1 MRTKSMVLSA
11 ALSVALGG
19 AAAGCGARLLPLQ
32 NQGAVMIATPQQDA
46 EVRGAIAR
54 ALVARHF
61 TVEQEQPNKI
71 IARLDS
77 RGTSLRLNID
87 YSGTQFNIGY
97 LDSQG
102 YNYQVGPQG
111 PMIGRGYA
119 NNVEGLRRSIQ
130 EELGRPAR
138 EAQAAVDAQREH
150 ELAMAESQR
159 RAQQDSLDAQA
170 AERERERQ
178 ANLEVERLRTRRAE
192 AQRPIIVGHESVNVQ
207 GLAFNVQT
215 VSRAR
220 GAVRLNPGFTP
231 DPRVMT
237 GTAGGN
243 VSADRLG
250 MPQGCAGFYSGQASH
265 QIVLAQDFQYLRIE
279 TSAPTDTTLAVV
291 APDGS
296 VWCDDDGA
304 GNQNARISGAFPAG
318 PYRIYV
324 GNFRQA
330 VISPFELTVSEIDNG
345 VQNVAQ
351 PVAQPEP
358 APEPPPDCRAAL
370 LAAGH
375 HSAHMIHCEG
385 AEPYCAVALLQAG
398 HNPAHLIHCHN
409 VDPTC
414 AVNLLRAGRNPAEL
428 INCPQQ

>member
-1 MRTKSMVLSA
+1 MMFTA
-11 ALSVALGG
+11 ALCVALGG
-19 AAAGCGARLLPLQ
+19 AAAGCGARMVPLQ
-32 NQGAVMIATPQQDA
+32 SQGAVMIPTPQQDA
-46 EVRGAIAR
+46 EVRAAIAR
-54 ALVARHF
+54 ALSARRF

-71 IARLDS
+71 VARLDN
-77 RGTSLRLNID
+77 RGTVLRLNID
-87 YSGTQFNIGY
+87 YSGSQFNIGY

-111 PMIGRGYA
+111 PMISRSYA
-119 NNVEGLRRSIQ
+119 TYVANLRSSIQ

-138 EAQAAVDAQREH
+138 EAQAAIEAQRDH
-150 ELAMAESQR
+150 ELALAEQQR
-159 RAQQDSLDAQA
+159 AAQQDALNAQA

-215 VSRAR
+215 VQRAR
-220 GAVRLNPGFTP
+220 GVMRLNPGFTP

-243 VSADRLG
+243 ISADRLG
-250 MPQGCAGFYSGQASH
+250 MPQGCAGFYSGQPSH
-265 QIVLAQDFQYLRIE
+265 QIVLAQDFNYLRLE

-304 GNQNARISGAFPAG
+304 GRQNARIAGAFPAG

-324 GNFRQA
+324 GNFQQS
-330 VISPFELTVSEIDNG
+330 VISPFQLLVSEIDNSN
-345 VQNVAQ
+345 NVPMAQ
-351 PVAQPEP
+351 PVMEP
-358 APEPPPDCRAAL
+358 APAPPPDCRAAL

-375 HSAHMIHCEG
+375 HSVHMIHCDG
-385 AEPYCAVALLQAG
+385 AEPNCAVALLQAG
-398 HNPAHLIHCHN
+398 HNPAHLIHCQR
-409 VDPTC
+409 VEPTC
-414 AVNLLRAGRNPAEL
+414 AVNLLRAGRNPVEL

>member
-1 MRTKSMVLSA
+1 MMRTKSMLLSA
-11 ALSVALGG
+11 ALCAVLGG
-19 AAAGCGARLLPLQ
+19 ATAGCGARMVPLRD
-32 NQGAVMIATPQQDA
+32 QGSVMIATPQQDA
-46 EVRGAIAR
+46 TVRAAIAR
-54 ALVARHF
+54 ALTERRF

-77 RGTSLRLNID
+77 RGTVMRVNID
-87 YSGTQFNIGY
+87 YSGTQFSIGY
-97 LDSQG
+97 IDSQG

-119 NNVEGLRRSIQ
+119 NNVESLRRTIQ
-130 EELGRPAR
+130 DELGRPAR

-150 ELAMAESQR
+150 ELALAESQR
-159 RAQQDSLDAQA
+159 RAQQDALDAQS
-170 AERERERQ
+170 AEHERERQ
-178 ANLEVERLRTRRAE
+178 AAIEIERQRTLQAE
-192 AQRPIIVGHESVNVQ
+192 ARRPVIVGHQSVNVQ

-220 GAVRLNPGFTP
+220 GVMRLNPGFTP
-231 DPRVMT
+231 DPRMVN

-243 VSADRLG
+243 ISAAQLG
-250 MPQGCAGFYSGQASH
+250 MPQGCTGFYAGQPAQ
-265 QIVLAQDFQYLRIE
+265 QIVLAQNFQYLRIE

-304 GNQNARISGAFPAG
+304 GNQNARIAGEFPAG

-324 GNFRQA
+324 GNFRQQ
-330 VISPFELTVSEIDNG
+330 VISPFQLVVSEVDNG
-345 VQNVAQ
+345 PQNVAQ
-351 PVAQPEP
+351 PVAEPEP
-358 APEPPPDCRAAL
+358 PPPDCRAAL

-375 HSAHMIHCEG
+375 HSVHMIHCDG
-385 AEPYCAVALLQAG
+385 AEPNCAVALLQAG

-409 VDPTC
+409 VEPTC
-414 AVNLLRAGRNPAEL
+414 AVNLLRAGRNPVEL
-428 INCPQQ
+428 INCPR